1 MNCPFYWLVP
11 FVRQISKFLLTFAHI
26 IFLRRSFGRFL
37 IAQFFSDDG
46 FLVGEELLEI
56 VSDMMRK
63 VEIELTM
70 QQLENLVE
78 VRSPLIS
85 LA

>member
-1 MNCPFYWLVP
+1 M
-11 FVRQISKFLLTFAHI
+11 
-26 IFLRRSFGRFL
+26 
-37 IAQFFSDDG
+37 
-46 FLVGEELLEI
+46 GEELLEI

-78 VRSPLIS
+78 VLLPPSFPLT
-85 LA
+85 